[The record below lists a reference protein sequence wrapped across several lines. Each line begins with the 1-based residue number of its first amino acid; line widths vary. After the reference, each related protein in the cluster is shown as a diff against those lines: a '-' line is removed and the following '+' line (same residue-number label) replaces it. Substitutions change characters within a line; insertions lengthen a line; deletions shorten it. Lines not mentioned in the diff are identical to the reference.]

1 MGGDEFTNILVIIAL
16 ILFGACVVV
25 SVVENV
31 VFGSDIP
38 PIQNQTE
45 FGKIG
50 YVTDIDFIGG
60 GGGFD
65 APSEKTI
72 IRFSDGEVITLQYW
86 NTEIPKQQNITLR
99 YHDNGYGRY
108 FLDYFRVLKEGGL
121 KK

>member
-1 MGGDEFTNILVIIAL
+1 MDGVELTNVLVIIAL

-25 SVVENV
+25 FVVENV
-31 VFGSDIP
+31 VFDADIP
-38 PIQNQTE
+38 PIQNQTD

-50 YVTDIDFIGG
+50 YVTEIEFIGG

-72 IRFSDGEVITLQYW
+72 IRFSDGDVITLRYW
-86 NTEIPKQQNITLR
+86 KTEIPKQQNITLR

-108 FLDYFRVLKEGGL
+108 FLDDFAVVDGVK
-121 KK
+121 